1 MRNKG
6 IRLLEQLQAS
16 GRRVF
21 TVTDARERL
30 GVSRFNSLRILGN
43 LKRQKRILTLT
54 HGLYALWHP
63 SERKWGLRPLPILD
77 SLMNFRKMPY
87 YIGLLSAADY
97 HGAAHHKPQVLQ
109 VVIPKQLSLRKASQL
124 HISFH
129 VKKKFPIIGLEKV
142 MTESGTVYYSSPELT
157 ALDVIYYQSACA
169 GFGNVCIVVHDLISH
184 LDGVRLKKMIE
195 EYPYAACVQRLG
207 FLMEYFGAD
216 LKLLKPLQQWV
227 KRKQLVPVAL
237 SPDCPKKGKI
247 HKNWQVIENAKVE
260 TEP

>member
-1 MRNKG
+1 MK
-6 IRLLEQLQAS
+6 LLEQFQAS

-21 TVTDARERL
+21 TVEDASQRL
-30 GVSRFNSLRILGN
+30 DVSKFNTLRILGN

-54 HGLYALWHP
+54 RGLYALWHP

-77 SLMNFRKMPY
+77 SLMRFRKTPY

-109 VVIPKQLSLRKASQL
+109 VVIPKQLCLRKISQL

-129 VKKKFPIIGLEKV
+129 VRKKFPAVGLEKA

-157 ALDVIYYQSACA
+157 ALDLIYTPSACA
-169 GFGNVCIVVHDLISH
+169 GFGNVCLVIHDLISH
-184 LDGVRLKKMIE
+184 LDEARLKQMIE

-216 LKLLKPLQQWV
+216 PKLLKPLQRWAH
-227 KRKQLVPVAL
+227 RKQLVPIAL
-237 SPDCPKKGKI
+237 SPDYPKKGKI
-247 HKNWQVIENAKVE
+247 DQNWQVIKNTKVE
-260 TEP
+260 RGS